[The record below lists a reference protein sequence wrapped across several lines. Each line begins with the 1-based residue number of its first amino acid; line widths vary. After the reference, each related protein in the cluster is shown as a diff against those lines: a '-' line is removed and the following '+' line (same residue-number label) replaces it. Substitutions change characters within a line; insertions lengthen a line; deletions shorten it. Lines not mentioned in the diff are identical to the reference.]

1 MTREKKEKKK
11 WRGWGAVQAKSCS
24 VCPKPIAEQW
34 LALLILMG
42 LLRLQVKHVL
52 KSHTG
57 SEIRIWY
64 LHSHCPYTA
73 AFRIT
78 EQIFKTT
85 LEPAGDFF
93 HPVWRASR
101 TSTVSPVEQT
111 ALKEIP
117 WVASHQTPLVSILS
131 ETICLTV
138 SGAHTFLHCIP
149 VVHPQPLFLNPNLFG
164 WFLLISPIEII
175 M

>member
-1 MTREKKEKKK
+1 MWKKGKENGG
-11 WRGWGAVQAKSCS
+11 GWGAVQAKSCS

-93 HPVWRASR
+93 HPVLASQQNLHSFTCWADGTER
-101 TSTVSPVEQT
+101 NSLSCKSPNTFSIYSIRDNMSHSLWST
-111 ALKEIP
+111 
-117 WVASHQTPLVSILS
+117 H
-131 ETICLTV
+131 
-138 SGAHTFLHCIP
+138 
-149 VVHPQPLFLNPNLFG
+149 
-164 WFLLISPIEII
+164 ISPLHSCYAFPAPFSQPWFVWLVFF
-175 M
+175 